1 MTVID
6 DGQRFVLSLGKEYK
20 MLPEILLFILMMGI
34 MIVGSMFKKV
44 PMSLI
49 LIIAAVVGALCAGL
63 GFPVR
68 AMIEGTQQ
76 FFSLMLVVATGMLF
90 MGILKANGALDALAT
105 LIVKAFYRWPVVML
119 SFMML
124 LIMLPGMLTGS
135 APAAVLSTGML
146 CVPIFLKLGIPKEET
161 GAIVALGALYG
172 MIAPPINVPA
182 MIISTG
188 VYMPYEGFAGILCA
202 ITIPLA
208 IFSVLFIGKKFVKKI
223 DPVHTLEGIDPAPK
237 GKEFTIHLPMLFIII
252 AMVISRMFPT
262 VIPDIGT
269 SGIFFIGTIIA
280 CFTGK
285 RINVLKASKDAMV
298 GAIDVL
304 ALFAAVG
311 VLISIFAMNGV
322 RGLMVYV
329 SLSMTGALIYL
340 AMAVSVPILSGPLM
354 PFGAA
359 AVLGVPFIM
368 ATSNLNS
375 IMVTSGLTMLMGIGA
390 LMPPTAISG
399 QFAQQAVGIEKYG
412 SMIKKCIVPIIV
424 TIIVSVLV
432 IVFAQQ
438 LGQIF

>member
-1 MTVID
+1 MIA
-6 DGQRFVLSLGKEYK
+6 
-20 MLPEILLFILMMGI
+20 EILLFVLMMGI
-34 MIVGSMFKKV
+34 MIVGAMFKKI
-44 PMSLI
+44 PMSLV
-49 LIIAAVVGALCAGL
+49 LIISAVAGALCAGL
-63 GFPVR
+63 GLPVR
-68 AMIEGTQQ
+68 VMLEGTQQ

-105 LIVKAFYRWPVVML
+105 VIVKLFYKSPVVL
-119 SFMML
+119 LIFMML

-146 CVPIFLKLGIPKEET
+146 CIPIFLNLGIPKEET

-202 ITIPLA
+202 MTIPLA
-208 IFSVLFIGKKFVKKI
+208 IFSVLFIGKKYAKSI
-223 DPVHTLEGIDPAPK
+223 DPVATLRGIEPAPK
-237 GKEFTIHLPMLFIII
+237 GKEFIIHIPMIFIIV
-252 AMVISRMFPT
+252 AMTLSRLFPET
-262 VIPDIGT
+262 IPDIGT
-269 SGIFFIGTIIA
+269 TGIFFLGTILA

-285 RINVLKASKDAMV
+285 KINVFKAAKEAIL
-298 GAIDVL
+298 GAIDVI

-329 SLSMTGALIYL
+329 SLSMTGALIFL
-340 AMAVSVPILSGPLM
+340 AMAISVPLLSGPLM

-368 ATSNLNS
+368 ATTNLDS
-375 IMVTSGLTMLMGIGA
+375 IMVTAGLTMLMGVGA

-399 QFAQQAVGIEKYG
+399 QFAQNAVGVENYG
-412 SMIKKCIVPIIV
+412 AIIKKCIVPIIL
-424 TIIVSVLV
+424 TMIVSVLV